1 MMASSKAKSNI
12 IREKIQRSI
21 SPSRSF
27 CSSTISSSSS
37 AFGSP
42 MTRSLSPNR
51 TSVDHHGYVSSSP
64 SVCFSID
71 HRNASSTGHNSIA
84 SSSPRERSQ
93 TTNHRN
99 SNKAWS
105 NGQKKTCMCSPTTHP
120 GSFRC
125 SLHRNV
131 STRNGNQSNDA
142 VSYHSHKLYS
152 RRSAMTNSV
161 VRIGTVEGDLVKRS
175 LASLIRPS
183 SHQQKRRGD
192 FQPKPSRLSFMSKAD
207 E

>member
-1 MMASSKAKSNI
+1 MASSKAKSNI

-84 SSSPRERSQ
+84 SS
-93 TTNHRN
+93 N